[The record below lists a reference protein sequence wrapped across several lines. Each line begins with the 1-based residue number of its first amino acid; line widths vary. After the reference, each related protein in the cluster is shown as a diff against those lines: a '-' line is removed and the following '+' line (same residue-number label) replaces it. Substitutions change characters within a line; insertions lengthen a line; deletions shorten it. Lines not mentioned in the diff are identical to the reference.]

1 MTQVNESAAWHV
13 ECVVPA
19 VGILVLPCLLDPL
32 EDLEEGLKFD
42 FTVRQVDAL
51 QTAFVTL
58 SSTFKLHK
66 TT

>member
-1 MTQVNESAAWHV
+1 MTQVDESATWHV

-19 VGILVLPCLLDPL
+19 VGILVLPRLLDPL
-32 EDLEEGLKFD
+32 EDLEEGLKFN
-42 FTVRQVDAL
+42 FTVCQVDTL

-66 TT
+66 AT

>member
-1 MTQVNESAAWHV
+1 MTQVNESAAWYV

-19 VGILVLPCLLDPL
+19 VGILVLPRLLDPL

-51 QTAFVTL
+51 
-58 SSTFKLHK
+58 
-66 TT
+66 